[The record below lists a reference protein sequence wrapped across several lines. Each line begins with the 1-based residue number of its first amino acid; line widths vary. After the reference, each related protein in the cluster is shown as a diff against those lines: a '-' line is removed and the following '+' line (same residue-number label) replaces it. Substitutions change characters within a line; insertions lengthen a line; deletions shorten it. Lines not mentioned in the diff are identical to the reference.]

1 MNGPLARW
9 VHRAAEASG
18 IAALVAHFHPHVC
31 PPGAASRLGN
41 LLYRA
46 QHSRAYPLAVALL
59 AAVYASSYIALL
71 LGWWPLDS
79 WSETMRGVSPVAW
92 LVVWS
97 GPPIQSALWWRRTV
111 AHARTI
117 IERDRRPEGLNH
129 G

>member
-1 MNGPLARW
+1 MNTAVIWVNLAGAVFACAVNAVAAVGGLAPWRPL
-9 VHRAAEASG
+9 RA
-18 IAALVAHFHPHVC
+18 
-31 PPGAASRLGN
+31 
-41 LLYRA
+41 
-46 QHSRAYPLAVALL
+46 AVALL
-59 AAVYASSYIALL
+59 AAVYASSYVALL
-71 LGWWPLDS
+71 AGLWQTDA

-129 G
+129 GS